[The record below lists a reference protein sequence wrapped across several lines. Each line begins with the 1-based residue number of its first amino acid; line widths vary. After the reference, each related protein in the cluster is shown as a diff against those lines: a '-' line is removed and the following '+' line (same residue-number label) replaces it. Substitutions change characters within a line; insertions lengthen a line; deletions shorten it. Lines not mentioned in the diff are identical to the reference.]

1 MKQDAACVEFR
12 GGVSGTLDP
21 ASDLTES
28 EILWVELPASTSG
41 YDGVRRNTKPSHAHQ
56 WGAAPQH
63 RNSFRSLQK
72 PSKASR
78 ARAREGEKCALR
90 IWDGAARSPRL
101 PRPLN
106 FSLIT
111 PLAKTTKPGYPLS
124 TQPAFTEWTFR
135 VLATTRH
142 RTTARAYLGILS
154 GDLRE
159 HAIKREL
166 WKHVGDNHIQHP
178 RFYHP
183 TYHQASRLDL
193 KWGAQSHG
201 ESRQHREQAKRPVDL
216 FHDPVGKFRNVDSD
230 HP

>member
-41 YDGVRRNTKPSHAHQ
+41 YDGVRRRTTT
-56 WGAAPQH
+56 PQL
-63 RNSFRSLQK
+63 LQK
-72 PSKASR
+72 PSKAFR
-78 ARAREGEKCALR
+78 ARAREGALR